1 MEEIMIYK
9 LGDLVPKFGEN
20 NFIAENATV
29 IGDVRTGNNVS
40 IWFNAVLRGDLAPI
54 IIGDDSN
61 VQDNVTLHVDYNTP
75 VELGNGV
82 TIGHN
87 AIVHGC
93 KIGDNSLIGMGA
105 TLLNEVVIPA
115 NCLVAAGSV
124 VGPKLKIEEGDLIVG
139 NPARIARKLS
149 DENMKSLVKT
159 KGIYT
164 KDIELYLTQL
174 ERIV

>member
-1 MEEIMIYK
+1 MIYK
-9 LGDLVPKFGEN
+9 LRDLVPAIGEN

-40 IWFNAVLRGDLAPI
+40 IWFNAVMRGDLAPI

-61 VQDNVTLHVDYNTP
+61 VQDNVTLHVDYDTP
-75 VELGNGV
+75 VEIGNGV

-87 AIVHGC
+87 AIIHGC

-105 TLLNEVVIPA
+105 VLLNKVVIPK

-124 VGPKLKIEEGDLIVG
+124 VGPKLKIEEGDLVVG

-149 DENMKSLVKT
+149 QENIESLGKT
-159 KGIYT
+159 KKIYT
-164 KDIELYLTQL
+164 DDIEIYLTQL
-174 ERIV
+174 ERIK

>member
-1 MEEIMIYK
+1 MIYK
-9 LGDLVPKFGEN
+9 LGDLMPSIGEN

-61 VQDNVTLHVDYNTP
+61 VQDNVTLHVDYDTP

-87 AIVHGC
+87 AIIHGC
-93 KIGDNSLIGMGA
+93 KIGDNSVIGMGA
-105 TLLNEVVIPA
+105 TLLNKVVIPK

-124 VGPKLKIEEGDLIVG
+124 VGPKLKIEEGDLVVG
-139 NPARIARKLS
+139 NPARIARKMSEDNIAYLS
-149 DENMKSLVKT
+149 KT
-159 KGIYT
+159 KKIYT
-164 KDIELYLTQL
+164 DDIEIYLTQL
-174 ERIV
+174 EKIK

>member
-1 MEEIMIYK
+1 MIYK

-40 IWFNAVLRGDLAPI
+40 IWFNAVVRGDLAPV

-61 VQDNVTLHVDYNTP
+61 VQDNVTFHVDFDTP
-75 VELGNGV
+75 VELGKGV
-82 TIGHN
+82 TVGHN
-87 AIVHGC
+87 AIIHGC

-105 TLLNEVVIPA
+105 TLLNNVVIPA

-139 NPARIARKLS
+139 NPARIARKLTE
-149 DENMKSLVKT
+149 ENLKYLEKP
-159 KGIYT
+159 KALYK
-164 KDIELYLTQL
+164 KDIELYLAQL
-174 ERIV
+174 ERIG

>member
-1 MEEIMIYK
+1 MIYK
-9 LGDLVPKFGEN
+9 LGNLVPAIGEN

-29 IGDVRTGNNVS
+29 IGDIRTGNNVS

-61 VQDNVTLHVDYNTP
+61 VQDNVTLHVDYDTP
-75 VELGNGV
+75 VELGSGV

-87 AIVHGC
+87 AIIHGC
-93 KIGDNSLIGMGA
+93 KIGDNCLIGMGA
-105 TLLNEVVIPA
+105 VLLNKVVIPK

-124 VGPKLKIEEGDLIVG
+124 VGPKLKIEEGDLVVG

-149 DENMKSLVKT
+149 KENIASLGKT
-159 KGIYT
+159 KKIYT
-164 KDIELYLTQL
+164 DDIEVYLTQL
-174 ERIV
+174 ERIK